1 MLLLKVLSGEDC
13 YGYQITQIIKEISK
27 GSIIVREPSMYPIL
41 YRLQERNLISSY
53 KQKGNGRME
62 RVYYHIETEG
72 RKELDKLIF
81 AYTEVHEGI
90 DALLNYKYSEDEL
103 EHAK

>member
-1 MLLLKVLSGEDC
+1 
-13 YGYQITQIIKEISK
+13 
-27 GSIIVREPSMYPIL
+27 
-41 YRLQERNLISSY
+41 
-53 KQKGNGRME
+53 ME

-72 RKELDKLIF
+72 RKELDKLIS